1 VSFLPLQTGTL
12 SGALSIASSATSLP
26 LTVPLTGVGVQSYLK
41 ISPASLGFGAI
52 AVGASATQSFTLAN
66 TGTIAITK
74 VGTSITSGAGDYA
87 ITGPCA
93 VATLAAGAS
102 CSVTVTFTPSV
113 IGSRPGTLT
122 VTSSDISSPAAV
134 PLTGTGAAGGA
145 FTLTV
150 NGSSSSLVTV
160 ASGSGTPASYGL
172 IVTPGNGFGGT
183 VVLNCTPVIAATW
196 ASCSILPSSV
206 TLAGTA
212 QSATA
217 TINTV
222 TSVPSALTIPPQ
234 SPAHPRRRSARD
246 TEVCLALPVFL
257 FAWKTRKSRRSA
269 RRRSVPVA
277 WEIVLAVTL
286 ISAGGCGGDA
296 GANNSNP
303 ELRYVAPGTYQYQVT
318 GSSTNGSAQI
328 THTVTLNLIVQ

>member
-1 VSFLPLQTGTL
+1 VL
-12 SGALSIASSATSLP
+12 
-26 LTVPLTGVGVQSYLK
+26 LTGVGVQSYLK
-41 ISPASLGFGAI
+41 ISPASLGFGSI

-74 VGTSITSGAGDYA
+74 VGTSISAGAGDYA

-93 VATLAAGAS
+93 VAMLAAGGS
-102 CSVTVTFTPSV
+102 CSVTVTFTPAA

-122 VTSSDISSPAAV
+122 VISSDISSPAAV
-134 PLTGTGAAGGA
+134 PLTGTGAAGGT

-150 NGSSSSLVTV
+150 NGGSSASVTV

-172 IVTPGNGFGGT
+172 SVTPGNGFGGT

-217 TINTV
+217 AINTV
-222 TSVPSALTIPPQ
+222 TSVSSALNIPPDRPQ
-234 SPAHPRRRSARD
+234 RRSAR
-246 TEVCLALPVFL
+246 EKEICLTLPMLL
-257 FAWKTRKSRRSA
+257 FAWTAGKSRHRA
-269 RRRSVPVA
+269 WQRSVPVA
-277 WEIVLAVTL
+277 WGIILTIAL
-286 ISAGGCGGDA
+286 LSAGGCGGGG
-296 GANNSNP
+296 GANSPNSG
-303 ELRYVAPGTYQYQVT
+303 LRYVAPGTYQYQVT

-328 THTVTLNLIVQ
+328 TQTVTLNLIVQ